1 MKPCFAS
8 GRKWHALI
16 SDMEVRMFNPKGY
29 YAGSSYVG
37 FLPDGHRMRFPTE
50 QEYLDYIAGVI
61 EDAA

>member
-1 MKPCFAS
+1 
-8 GRKWHALI
+8 
-16 SDMEVRMFNPKGY
+16 MEVRMFNPKGY